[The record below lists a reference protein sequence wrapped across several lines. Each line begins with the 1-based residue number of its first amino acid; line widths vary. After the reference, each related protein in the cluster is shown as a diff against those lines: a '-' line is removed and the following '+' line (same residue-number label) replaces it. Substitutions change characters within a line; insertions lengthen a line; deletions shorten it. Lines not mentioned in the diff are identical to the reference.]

1 MPFFFRKKI
10 AMKKNALIIRKF
22 HLNDQEE
29 VIALWRQVGVIR
41 ITNDPENDIERK
53 LKHSPELFLVAEI
66 DGSIAGS
73 IMIGYEGHRGWIYY
87 LGVTPERQ
95 RSRIGSELMKKAEE
109 SLRDLKC
116 PKINLMVRRSN
127 KGVIDFYKKLGFEED
142 EVICLG
148 KRLKY
153 DS

>member
-1 MPFFFRKKI
+1 
-10 AMKKNALIIRKF
+10 MKKNTIVIRKF
-22 HLNDQEE
+22 HLKDQEQ

-53 LKHSPELFLVAEI
+53 LNHSPELFLVAEI

-73 IMIGYEGHRGWIYY
+73 VMIGYEGHRGWIYY

-109 SLRDLKC
+109 SLRELKC